1 MPFIAERAP
10 SAAKPRQ
17 RRALGSLAA
26 FIAVLGAC
34 TGVVSGDDSA
44 PARSGPEPAPVAPAP
59 GLPLS
64 PSVRF
69 ARLSHSQWEN
79 TVRDLLRLDGVMLDA
94 VRGLSQTFPADARTG
109 GFLFDNDAR
118 SLDVDQVLAAA
129 YASAAESL
137 AERVT
142 ADRAALERLLPA
154 DTGSERE
161 RARAFVSAFGERAFR
176 RPLDAREVEMFAG
189 FFELGRNAY
198 DDVSG
203 FAAGMRM
210 LIEVFLRSPA
220 FLYRSESSTDA
231 SGASIPLSDYEVA
244 QRLSYLFTNSMPDD
258 ALLDAARAGQLSRP
272 SDVRGQALRLIST
285 PAARGAILGFHDQLL
300 DFEKFE
306 GISPSQRA
314 YPDLPESFAEDVIT
328 SSRLFITD
336 LVTAQAGTFH
346 DLMTS
351 TEAFVNADLARVY
364 GLPGNFGSDF
374 VKVSLPEDERR
385 GFFNQLGFLAA
396 NSTSINPDPIHRGV
410 FIATRVLCLGIA
422 APPDGVPP
430 LPPITDGTNRQIVE
444 NHTQTSPVCQ
454 ACHATLINPFGF
466 PFENYDASG
475 AYRTADNGAP
485 VDASTTARIDGEPL
499 AVRNSLEL
507 AEALGESRQAHE
519 CFSSHLVEYAFG
531 REKTQRDQ
539 TLIDA
544 LADAS
549 LGRAPILELLV
560 RIAESPAFMARS
572 TEELP

>member
-1 MPFIAERAP
+1 MRSIAERAHR
-10 SAAKPRQ
+10 ARPRHPG
-17 RRALGSLAA
+17 ALGLALA
-26 FIAVLGAC
+26 LGAGAC
-34 TGVVSGDDSA
+34 SGVVTGDEAA
-44 PARSGPEPAPVAPAP
+44 PARTPEGSPAVVAPVAGAA
-59 GLPLS
+59 LS

-69 ARLSHSQWEN
+69 ARLTHTQWEN
-79 TVRDLLRLDGVMLDA
+79 SVRDLLRLEA
-94 VRGLSQTFPADARTG
+94 VSGLSQTFPADARTA
-109 GFLFDNDAR
+109 GFLFDNDGR
-118 SLDVDQVLAAA
+118 SLDVDQVLGAA
-129 YASAAESL
+129 YASAAEAL
-137 AERVT
+137 AAT
-142 ADRAALERLLPA
+142 LAADPAALARILPP
-154 DTGSERE
+154 DTGNERE
-161 RARAFVSAFGERAFR
+161 RARAFVTTFGERAFR
-176 RPLDAREVEMFAG
+176 RPLEPREVETFASL
-189 FFELGRNAY
+189 FELGRNAY
-198 DDVSG
+198 DDSTG
-203 FAAGMRM
+203 FAAGIRM
-210 LIEVFLRSPA
+210 LIEAFLRSPA
-220 FLYRSESSTDA
+220 FLYRVESSTQA

-258 ALLDAARAGQLSRP
+258 ALYDAARAGQLTRP
-272 SDVRGQALRLIST
+272 NDVRVQALRLLST
-285 PAARGAILGFHDQLL
+285 PNARGAILGFHDQLL

-306 GISPSQRA
+306 SISPSERV

-336 LVTAQAGTFH
+336 LVTAQAGTFQ

-351 TEAFVNADLARVY
+351 NEAFVNAELARVY
-364 GLPGNFGSDF
+364 GVSGNFGSEF
-374 VKVSLPEDERR
+374 VKVSLPENERR
-385 GFFNQLGFLAA
+385 GFFNQVGFLAA

-430 LPPITDGTNRQIVE
+430 LPPITDGTNRQVVE
-444 NHTQTSPVCQ
+444 NHTQSSPVCQ

-485 VDASTTARIDGEPL
+485 VDARTTPRIDGETV
-499 AVRNSLEL
+499 AVQNSLEL
-507 AEALGESRQAHE
+507 AEALGASRQAHE

-539 TLIDA
+539 PLIGA

-549 LGRAPILELLV
+549 VGGAPIIELLV

>member
-1 MPFIAERAP
+1 MQPIAERTP
-10 SAAKPRQ
+10 SAAKARPW
-17 RRALGSLAA
+17 RALGFSLGLIGVGAW
-26 FIAVLGAC
+26 AC
-34 TGVVSGDDSA
+34 TGVVTGDESA
-44 PARSGPEPAPVAPAP
+44 PAGTGRDSPEPASGVPVASAA
-59 GLPLS
+59 LS

-69 ARLSHSQWEN
+69 ARLTHTQWEN
-79 TVRDLLRLDGVMLDA
+79 TVRDLLRLEA
-94 VRGLSQTFPADARTG
+94 VSGLSQTFPADARTA
-109 GFLFDNDAR
+109 GFLFDNDGR
-118 SLDVDQVLAAA
+118 SLDVDQVLGAA

-137 AERVT
+137 AARIT
-142 ADRAALERLLPA
+142 ADGAALERLLPA
-154 DTGSERE
+154 DTGNERE

-176 RPLDAREVEMFAG
+176 RPLEPREVETFVSL
-189 FFELGRNAY
+189 FELGRNAY
-198 DDVSG
+198 DDSSG
-203 FAAGMRM
+203 LPAGIRL
-210 LIEVFLRSPA
+210 LIEAFLRSPA
-220 FLYRSESSTDA
+220 FLYRIESSTNA

-258 ALLDAARAGQLSRP
+258 ALLDAARGRQLSRP
-272 SDVRGQALRLIST
+272 SDVRSQALRLMSKPT
-285 PAARGAILGFHDQLL
+285 ARGAILGFHDQLL

-306 GISPSQRA
+306 SISPSRRV
-314 YPDLPESFAEDVIT
+314 YPDLPETFAEDVIE
-328 SSRLFITD
+328 SSQLFITD
-336 LVTAQAGTFH
+336 LVTAQAGTFQ

-351 TEAFVNADLARVY
+351 NQAFVNDDLARVY
-364 GLPGNFGSDF
+364 GLTGNFGSEF
-374 VKVSLPEDERR
+374 VKVSLPENERR

-396 NSTSINPDPIHRGV
+396 NSTSESPDPIHRGV

-430 LPPITDGTNRQIVE
+430 LPPITDGTNRQVVE
-444 NHTQTSPVCQ
+444 NHTQSSPVCQ

-485 VDASTTARIDGEPL
+485 VDASTTPRIDGEPL
-499 AVRNSLEL
+499 AVQNSLEL

-531 REKTQRDQ
+531 REKTPRDQ
-539 TLIDA
+539 TLIAA

-549 LGRAPILELLV
+549 LGGAPILELLV